1 MDDLDTLIDNLNT
14 AQNISTSINEDND
27 ILITKNIDNISNSFE
42 QSRSKSLIKCKNCGS
57 NRLVYNHDTA
67 MLICQDCGVCDQS
80 NSYSDESMEQEQ
92 TTYSISQLISNKPIF
107 KIRGLTNAYSRN
119 LQLWNSVDYNTRNIE
134 ITFKLIKQKCD
145 ILKLKKC
152 TIDEIK
158 ILYYNVIIKYY
169 NKNKLSKD
177 KKKKKV
183 SRGKNKLGLIAA
195 CTYHACKNAGMMKTI
210 REIADVYGIK
220 TSCMNNGC
228 KKFLKLLR
236 YSSIPF
242 ETTITK
248 PSNFI
253 QVLSAEFQIP
263 QDKMDT
269 YIDIINKIESKYLI
283 TTHTPYTIAVA
294 ATVYYWVKI
303 NNNLNSLSYD
313 KLKTEIKKKSK
324 SLKCSGTII
333 LNLYNIIL
341 KYDSYLIGND
351 SLNVIE
357 ENDSEI
363 RKSINE
369 KLDLIQRLNS
379 EEFKTLNNIDLNK
392 VVLRRDENIFHN
404 NFIHNL
410 KYFK

>member
-14 AQNISTSINEDND
+14 AQNLSTSINEDND
-27 ILITKNIDNISNSFE
+27 ILITKNIDNITNSFE

-236 YSSIPF
+236 YSTIPF

-263 QDKMDT
+263 QDKMDS

-303 NNNLNSLSYD
+303 NSNLNSLSYD

-357 ENDSEI
+357 DDDSEI

-369 KLDLIQRLNS
+369 KLDLIQRLQP

-392 VVLRRDENIFHN
+392 VV
-404 NFIHNL
+404 
-410 KYFK
+410 

>member
-1 MDDLDTLIDNLNT
+1 MDDLDALIDNLNT
-14 AQNISTSINEDND
+14 AQNLSTSINEDND
-27 ILITKNIDNISNSFE
+27 ILMSKNTDNISSSFE

-80 NSYSDESMEQEQ
+80 NSYSDESMDQDQ
-92 TTYSISQLISNKPIF
+92 STYSISKIISNKPVF

-119 LQLWNSVDYNTRNIE
+119 LQLWNSVDYNTRNME
-134 ITFKLIKQKCD
+134 LTFKLIKQKCD

-152 TIDEIK
+152 TVDEIK
-158 ILYYNVIIKYY
+158 ILYYNVIVKYY
-169 NKNKLSKD
+169 NKNKFSKD

-210 REIADVYGIK
+210 KEIAEVYEIK

-242 ETTITK
+242 EATITK

-253 QVLSAEFQIP
+253 QVLSNEFQIP
-263 QDKMDT
+263 PDKMDT

-294 ATVYYWVKI
+294 ASVYYWVKI
-303 NNNLNSLSYD
+303 NSNLNSLSYD

-341 KYDSYLIGND
+341 KYDSYLIGNSELD
-351 SLNVIE
+351 IVE
-357 ENDSEI
+357 EDDTEI
-363 RKSINE
+363 RRSIND
-369 KLDLIQRLNS
+369 KLDLIQNLNP

-392 VVLRRDENIFHN
+392 VVLRRDEDILHN

>member
-1 MDDLDTLIDNLNT
+1 MDDLDALIDNLNT
-14 AQNISTSINEDND
+14 AQTISNTSINEDID
-27 ILITKNIDNISNSFE
+27 ILNNTNNSL
-42 QSRSKSLIKCKNCGS
+42 QPKSDSLVKCKNCGS
-57 NRLVYNHDTA
+57 NSMVYNHDTA
-67 MLICQDCGVCDQS
+67 MLICQNCGVCDQS
-80 NSYSDESMEQEQ
+80 NSYSDESMNQDQ
-92 TTYSISQLISNKPIF
+92 STYSISKIISNKPVF

-119 LQLWNSVDYNTRNIE
+119 LQLWNSVDYNTRNME
-134 ITFKLIKQKCD
+134 LTFKLIKQKCD

-152 TIDEIK
+152 TVDEIK
-158 ILYYNVIIKYY
+158 ILYYNVIVKYY
-169 NKNKLSKD
+169 NKNKFSKD

-210 REIADVYGIK
+210 KEIAEVYEIK

-253 QVLSAEFQIP
+253 QVLSNDFQIP
-263 QDKMDT
+263 SDKMDT

-294 ATVYYWVKI
+294 ASVYYWVKI
-303 NNNLNSLSYD
+303 NSNLNSLSYD

-341 KYDSYLIGND
+341 KYDNYLIGNSD
-351 SLNVIE
+351 LDIVE
-357 ENDSEI
+357 EDDTEI
-363 RKSINE
+363 RRSIND
-369 KLDLIQRLNS
+369 KLDLIQNLNP

-392 VVLRRDENIFHN
+392 VILRRDEDIFHN

-410 KYFK
+410 KYFR